1 VLDGGRVSGSSM
13 TYKDFLREKFD
24 VLNELRS
31 EKKGL
36 FDRIHSISDKI
47 KAFEDQRQTLRKGLS
62 REH

>member
-24 VLNELRS
+24 TLNELRG

-36 FDRIHSISDKI
+36 IDQIHRVQDKI
-47 KAFEDQRQTLRKGLS
+47 KAFED
-62 REH
+62 

>member
-1 VLDGGRVSGSSM
+1 M

-47 KAFEDQRQTLRKGLS
+47 KAFEDQRQGLRKGLS